1 MPTMTRIRPTS
12 ALAVSVALGLLLAFL
27 VAPVRAA
34 ELREEHRIYLSA
46 GAPWGAPGAA
56 STFAPA
62 CGDTTTRDTLWLC
75 FEPARDESLFYGFAA
90 EMYVYA
96 QPGDTLGSFW
106 DMGRGGA
113 NNGGL
118 IVQFG
123 PDETFPQPQPWAVQG
138 VGTVLYDRTPASGRA
153 RFLYAMPTGSA
164 TAVRA
169 GRRYVLGRVVLG
181 QKHAGLDGCE
191 RPVCLEWH
199 AAKFAFRASGDEP
212 ARLGDSRWVGRGS
225 SAADCRARIPAWRP
239 RQ

>member
-1 MPTMTRIRPTS
+1 MTRRR
-12 ALAVSVALGLLLAFL
+12 AVLALGSLLLLFA
-27 VAPVRAA
+27 AGATPARAA
-34 ELREEHRIYLSA
+34 EPPAEHRLFLSA

-56 STFAPA
+56 TTFAPA

-75 FEPARDESLFYGFAA
+75 FEPARDESLFFGFAA

-96 QPGDTLGSFW
+96 QPGDTLGSYW

-123 PDETFPQPQPWAVQG
+123 PDESFPRPQPWPVQG
-138 VGTVLYDRTPASGRA
+138 VGSVLYDRTEASGRA

-164 TAVRA
+164 GPVRA
-169 GRRYVLGRVVLG
+169 GQRYVLGRVVIG
-181 QKHAGLDGCE
+181 RRHAAVSGCE
-191 RPVCLEWH
+191 RPVCIEWH
-199 AAKFAFRASGDEP
+199 AAKFAFRAAGDEP

-225 SAADCRARIPAWRP
+225 SAADCRGRIPAWRP